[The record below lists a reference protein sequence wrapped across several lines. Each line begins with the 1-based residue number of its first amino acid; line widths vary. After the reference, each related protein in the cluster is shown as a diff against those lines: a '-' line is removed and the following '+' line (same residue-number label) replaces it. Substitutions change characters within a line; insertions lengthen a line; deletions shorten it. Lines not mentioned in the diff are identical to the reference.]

1 MKNKLQMLRD
11 SDWFMAACEAVIIAL
26 IIVTLIPW
34 LLKGFAIVFCIV
46 VIFMSLNNK

>member
-11 SDWFMAACEAVIIAL
+11 SEWFMASCEAVIIAL
-26 IIVTLIPW
+26 TIYTLVPW
-34 LLKGFAIVFCIV
+34 LLKGIAIVFCIV